1 VKPKINELIWMI
13 VRRYIVWRDE
23 LKRNVVS
30 MKEINSHIHYTKKE
44 LEQLKKLVVRHPM
57 SISRH
62 YFDLIDFDNPYDPL
76 RKIVIPSLAEM
87 DLSGSYDTSGEKQD
101 TKFYGVQHK
110 YAETALILITNKC
123 SSYCRFCFRKR
134 LVGIETN
141 EVLSNISKAA
151 EYIKEHKE
159 INNVLISGGDPFMLD
174 TEIIAE
180 MLYALADI
188 KHLDY
193 VRIGSKMPVFYPQRF
208 TNDQAV
214 IDLLASYS
222 QKHHQIYLVS
232 HIDHINEI
240 TPETEEAVNLLLKA
254 GVIINNQTVLLKGV
268 NDDATTLADLMKRLV
283 GIGVNPYYVFQC
295 RPVKRVKANFQISLI
310 DGIRIVE
317 TAKAQLD
324 GHSKRFKY
332 VMSHKTGKIE
342 ILGTMEKEIYF
353 KYHEAHNPKKLGKI
367 FKLKIDE
374 KLAWLD
380 MPKV

>member
-1 VKPKINELIWMI
+1 MWRDTE
-13 VRRYIVWRDE
+13 WRDE

-30 MKEINSHIHYTKKE
+30 MGEINSHLHYSKKE
-44 LEQLKKLVVRHPM
+44 LEQLNKLVVRHPM

-62 YFDLIDFDNPYDPL
+62 YFSLIDFDNPYDPL
-76 RKIVIPSLAEM
+76 RKIVIPSLAEL
-87 DLSGSYDTSGEKQD
+87 DLSGSYDTSGEKKD

-141 EVLSNISKAA
+141 EVLSNISKAT
-151 EYIKEHKE
+151 EYIKAHKE
-159 INNVLISGGDPFMLD
+159 INNVLISGGDPFMLN

-188 KHLDY
+188 KHLEY
-193 VRIGSKMPVFYPQRF
+193 IRIGSKMPVFYPQRF
-208 TNDQAV
+208 ILDNDL

-222 QKHHQIYLVS
+222 KRHHKIYLVS

-240 TPETEEAVNLLLKA
+240 TSETEEAVNLLLSA
-254 GVIINNQTVLLKGV
+254 GVITNNQTVLLRGV
-268 NDDATTLADLMKRLV
+268 NDDATTLADLMKKLV
-283 GIGVNPYYVFQC
+283 AIGINPYYVFQC
-295 RPVKRVKANFQISLI
+295 RPVKRVKANFQISFH

-317 TAKAQLD
+317 AAKAQLD

-342 ILGTMEKEIYF
+342 ILGIMGDEIYF
-353 KYHEAHNPKKLGKI
+353 KYHEAHDPKKLGKM
-367 FKLKIDE
+367 FKQKIDKE
-374 KLAWLD
+374 SAWLD